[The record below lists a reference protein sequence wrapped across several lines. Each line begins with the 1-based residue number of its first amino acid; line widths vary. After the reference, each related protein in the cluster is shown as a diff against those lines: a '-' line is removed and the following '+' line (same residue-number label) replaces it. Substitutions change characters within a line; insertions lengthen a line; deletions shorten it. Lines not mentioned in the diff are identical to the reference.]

1 MALSFGDAEAD
12 RARMAAIAAF
22 GRIGTT
28 PQNEY
33 WNESESSSRLRSTPK
48 AATSPQKVVIIVPR

>member
-1 MALSFGDAEAD
+1 
-12 RARMAAIAAF
+12 MAAIALF

-48 AATSPQKVVIIVPR
+48 AATSPQKVVIIVPG

>member
-1 MALSFGDAEAD
+1 MALPLGDAEAN
-12 RARMAAIAAF
+12 RTRMAAIAAF

-33 WNESESSSRLRSTPK
+33 WNESESSSRLK
-48 AATSPQKVVIIVPR
+48 I